1 MKKIIQRLL
10 AILLILNL
18 VACEKDPADSQTGQ
32 SKTAEKIVLGSVGSD
47 VQIWQYIAASQQA
60 RDLGLNIEVK
70 EINDGV
76 ALNQAVLDQEI
87 DVNAFQSW
95 AYFKAFNQLHNH
107 QLQAIATTYLE
118 PMGLYSKR
126 YKALQDLPEGA
137 VVAIPNDVANTS
149 RALKLLA
156 QAKLIELKPSF
167 NSISGSV
174 NDIQKNPKNIRI
186 KTVKGAQ
193 GPRVLDEVD
202 VVAIGNTTALES
214 GLNVLKDSIAHETVQ
229 DKIKENINL
238 LVVHKNNANDRN
250 LNKLNQLYHQPF
262 VTAYIDQHFGG
273 TKLEIDQ
280 PVATLN

>member
-137 VVAIPNDVANTS
+137 VVAYLMMSPIHHEHLNCS
-149 RALKLLA
+149 
-156 QAKLIELKPSF
+156 LKP
-167 NSISGSV
+167 N
-174 NDIQKNPKNIRI
+174 
-186 KTVKGAQ
+186 
-193 GPRVLDEVD
+193 
-202 VVAIGNTTALES
+202 
-214 GLNVLKDSIAHETVQ
+214 
-229 DKIKENINL
+229 
-238 LVVHKNNANDRN
+238 
-250 LNKLNQLYHQPF
+250 
-262 VTAYIDQHFGG
+262 
-273 TKLEIDQ
+273 
-280 PVATLN
+280 